1 MQEKTYGEMQM
12 EISMLQKE
20 NEELKA
26 LVLSLKMRIQ
36 TLEALLQPVE
46 KNCGSG
52 CSCRKA
58 DTRNV

>member
-26 LVLSLKMRIQ
+26 LVLSLKMKVQ

-52 CSCRKA
+52 CGCRKA

>member
-26 LVLSLKMRIQ
+26 LVLRLKMHIQ
-36 TLEALLQPVE
+36 TLEAFFKPVE

-52 CSCRKA
+52 CSCRKT
-58 DTRNV
+58 DTN